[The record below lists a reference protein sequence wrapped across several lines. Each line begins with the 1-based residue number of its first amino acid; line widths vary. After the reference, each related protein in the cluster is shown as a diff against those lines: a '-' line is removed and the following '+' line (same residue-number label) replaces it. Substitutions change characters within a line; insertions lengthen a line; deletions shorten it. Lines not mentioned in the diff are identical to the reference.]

1 MAVRPN
7 KGDVNFRLS
16 EGTISRVG
24 ISLVEVYERLGI
36 SVIKV
41 CKKAQKA
48 GLNGGTSITLN
59 PFFGSVYGRGGRSW
73 GGGCLQGNRWFSPPG
88 CMTSRLASV
97 TFKIA
102 SKVFIEETDKNF
114 EFIREINMHVLISWI
129 WRYYDPCCHRKPDFC
144 TFSE

>member
-59 PFFGSVYGRGGRSW
+59 PFFGSVYGRGGEEL
-73 GGGCLQGNRWFSPPG
+73 GGGGVPKEIGGSVL
-88 CMTSRLASV
+88 LAV
-97 TFKIA
+97 
-102 SKVFIEETDKNF
+102 
-114 EFIREINMHVLISWI
+114 
-129 WRYYDPCCHRKPDFC
+129 
-144 TFSE
+144 

>member
-1 MAVRPN
+1 MALRPN

-24 ISLVEVYERLGI
+24 ISLVEVYEGVGI

-59 PFFGSVYGRGGRSW
+59 TFFWFCIREGGGRSW

-88 CMTSRLASV
+88 CITSRVSDFQNSEQSV
-97 TFKIA
+97 
-102 SKVFIEETDKNF
+102 
-114 EFIREINMHVLISWI
+114 
-129 WRYYDPCCHRKPDFC
+129 HRRDG
-144 TFSE
+144 

>member
-7 KGDVNFRLS
+7 KGDVNFWLS
-16 EGTISRVG
+16 EGTILRVG

-59 PFFGSVYGRGGRSW
+59 PFFSSVYGSGGEEL
-73 GGGCLQGNRWFSPPG
+73 GGGGGVSPRKSVVQSSWLYDV
-88 CMTSRLASV
+88 TSRVSDFQNSEHSV
-97 TFKIA
+97 
-102 SKVFIEETDKNF
+102 
-114 EFIREINMHVLISWI
+114 
-129 WRYYDPCCHRKPDFC
+129 HRRDG
-144 TFSE
+144 

>member
-1 MAVRPN
+1 MALRPN
-7 KGDVNFRLS
+7 KGDVNFRLY

-24 ISLVEVYERLGI
+24 ISLVEVYERVGI

-59 PFFGSVYGRGGRSW
+59 PFFGSVYGRRGEE
-73 GGGCLQGNRWFSPPG
+73 CFQGNRWFSPPG

-97 TFKIA
+97 TFKMA

-114 EFIREINMHVLISWI
+114 EF
-129 WRYYDPCCHRKPDFC
+129 
-144 TFSE
+144 